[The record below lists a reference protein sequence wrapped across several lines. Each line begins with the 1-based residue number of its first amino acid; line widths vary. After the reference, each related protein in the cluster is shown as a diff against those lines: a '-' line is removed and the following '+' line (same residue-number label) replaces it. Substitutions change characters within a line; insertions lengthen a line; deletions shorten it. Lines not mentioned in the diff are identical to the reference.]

1 MINWLKSKRRIIIA
15 AVSIVIVLLTVSRTY
30 AYLSTST
37 QTKENKFDY
46 GIVNVTVKESF
57 DDKTDIRKTDWVKK
71 QVQVKNDSLSG
82 VLKVAPIYVRV
93 QLVSN
98 WVDDESNVLA
108 VDTESIVR
116 YHLKENTGWEKGPDG
131 YYYYTKVLEK
141 DEVSPILLEGV
152 SIGEEDRGQLPE
164 KGRLVIYVLAE
175 GIQSTHQA
183 VEEAW
188 GMSVGENEVLRIK

>member
-116 YHLKENTGWEKGPDG
+116 YHLKENTGWETGPDG